1 MRVDFFVHT
10 KLNRQQFMME
20 ERLLSI
26 QKRSSLSEMVH
37 NHNVRFPLVG
47 KRSRPVFGAAKRSRR
62 FRRDSFA
69 DVG

>member
-1 MRVDFFVHT
+1 
-10 KLNRQQFMME
+10 MME

-37 NHNVRFPLVG
+37 NHNVCHPLVG

-62 FRRDSFA
+62 LRDSFA